1 MHHDQTG
8 VPQIYNS
15 VLTCILGNRARSSFR
30 EVDVRCVPSEVESTV
45 LLIVQPKIKDA
56 MNAIRA
62 RLKNPRKIKLVIM
75 FGSEISSAL
84 RVYGA
89 QKRTIKTTPAAA

>member
-30 EVDVRCVPSEVESTV
+30 EVDVRCVPSESTV
-45 LLIVQPKIKDA
+45 LLIVQPEIKDA

-62 RLKNPRKIKLVIM
+62 RLKNPGKIKLVIM
-75 FGSEISSAL
+75 FGSEIS
-84 RVYGA
+84 
-89 QKRTIKTTPAAA
+89 